1 MVATIQETTEYASP
15 NLSRG
20 VTVPAACA
28 DLGISTSLG
37 YELIARGE
45 FPCRIIRAGRRII
58 VPRAEIDRLLGH
70 ADDQQEGVD
79 AA

>member
-1 MVATIQETTEYASP
+1 MGGSMVATIHKTTDYVAP

-20 VTVPAACA
+20 VTVPAACV

-45 FPCRIIRAGRRII
+45 FPCKIIRAGRRII
-58 VPRAEIDRLLGH
+58 VPRAELDRVLGGIPELES
-70 ADDQQEGVD
+70 A
-79 AA
+79 